1 MRLLDAHFPYEMSV
15 GRDGLWAFWNGR
27 GRPVGVRLAEDDER
41 WDAHRESY
49 PPCRIKLRG
58 LDEAK
63 VRCLCCSEW
72 LGEDGGPVEDESIR
86 LYGTDSAPGA
96 SADNMAEYLDRLR
109 VLIEAGALARL
120 FPYGM
125 ALRDVDTWV
134 FFNRETGPVGVSPA
148 VARGSRHPEA
158 EWPVRVRLAGL
169 DSGTLEVLGH
179 AGPYGGIW
187 KAIPGQAVHFYDG
200 GSVPTRSARDMNA
213 YLGKLCALM
222 LLDGALAAD

>member
-1 MRLLDAHFPYEMSV
+1 MQLLDSHFPYEMSV
-15 GRDGLWAFWNGR
+15 DNDGLWSFWNR
-27 GRPVGVRLAEDDER
+27 HGRPVGVCLAEHDEL
-41 WDAHRESY
+41 WDAHWERY
-49 PPCRIKLRG
+49 PPCRIRLHG

-63 VRCLCCSEW
+63 VRRLCCPEW

-96 SADNMAEYLDRLR
+96 SADNMEAYLDRLR
-109 VLIEAGALARL
+109 VLIEAGALADL

-125 ALRDVDTWV
+125 ALRDVDAWV
-134 FFNRETGPVGVSPA
+134 FFNRATGPVGVSPA
-148 VARGSRHPEA
+148 DAVGSGHPEA

-169 DSGTLEVLGH
+169 DGVALENLGH
-179 AGPYGGIW
+179 AGPYGGTW

-222 LLDGALAAD
+222 LLEGGPDAG